1 MCCLE
6 QAVVD
11 SPDQQ
16 FTMQQQ
22 RSAIIISMELFLH
35 TVKMMPDRCSSTF
48 MEIFTCLVMV
58 YSSSYSYSSPYPNG
72 QWYCG

>member
-22 RSAIIISMELFLH
+22 RSAIIIIMELFLH
-35 TVKMMPDRCSSTF
+35 TVKMMPDRYSSTF

-58 YSSSYSYSSPYPNG
+58 
-72 QWYCG
+72 